1 MSESKGNES
10 DGTQLRPQPPEADGT
25 QLRTHLPEA
34 DGTRLRTQLPDAD
47 GTQLRTQVHE
57 TGGTPSRTKLHPS
70 EGTQLRTAVHGTSL
84 RETRALTQAPYDTA
98 AETELSTS
106 VEEMTMFE
114 LAQPPVALST
124 GSVIKGRF
132 MLEQQIGR
140 GGMGL
145 VFAAIDRRKQEAR
158 DPNPRIAIKVL
169 YGDFQRH
176 QNSLMALQR
185 EARKAQTLAHPNVVT
200 VFDFDRDGPTVFMTM
215 ELLRGRSLDAMI
227 REARGTGIGRKA
239 ALPIIRGIAEGLAYA
254 HRKGIVHSDLK
265 PGNVFVLEDGTPKLL
280 DFGIARAVPS
290 ATAEKDVFDAG
301 SLGAYTEPYA
311 TQEMVE
317 GADPHPADD
326 VYALGLIACE
336 LLAGEHPYSRNSA
349 PKARSLGLKPRIPK
363 DLTRRECRVIEAAL
377 AFERSKRPKDAAE
390 FLAQFFGVTR
400 LQKTMVAAVATLTVV
415 TAVFAYRDYRESTP
429 TVAFEDLPAETQ
441 QQFNEAISVGD
452 TSWNFYEQDRNPV
465 ALYDAVDAYADA
477 YRLHPRNR
485 KATRGL
491 TRAADALLEEVAQTP
506 EERKEL
512 ATKLIERSEWLA
524 KYEPVVDAAR

>member
-1 MSESKGNES
+1 MSESKDNES
-10 DGTQLRPQPPEADGT
+10 DGTRLRAQLPGP
-25 QLRTHLPEA
+25 
-34 DGTRLRTQLPDAD
+34 DGTRLRETTEVH
-47 GTQLRTQVHE
+47 GTQLRD
-57 TGGTPSRTKLHPS
+57 SRT
-70 EGTQLRTAVHGTSL
+70 
-84 RETRALTQAPYDTA
+84 RAHTNRDTA
-98 AETELSTS
+98 ARDDSETELSTDH
-106 VEEMTMFE
+106 EDMTVFE

-132 MLEQQIGR
+132 VLENQLGR

-158 DPNPRIAIKVL
+158 DPNPRIAMKVL

-176 QNSLMALQR
+176 QDSLMALQR

-215 ELLRGRSLDAMI
+215 ELLRGRSLDVVI
-227 REARGTGIGRKA
+227 REVRGTGVGRKA
-239 ALPIIRGIAEGLAYA
+239 ALPIIRGVAEGLAYA

-311 TQEMVE
+311 TQEMVD

-326 VYALGLIACE
+326 VYALALIACE
-336 LLAGEHPYSRNSA
+336 LLAGEHPYLRNSA

-363 DLTRRECRVIEAAL
+363 ELTRRECRVLEAAL
-377 AFERSKRPKDAAE
+377 AFDRAKRPKDAAE
-390 FLAQFFGVTR
+390 FLSQFFGVTR
-400 LQKTMVAAVATLTVV
+400 LQKTMVAAVATLTVL
-415 TAVFAYRDYRESTP
+415 TAVFAYRDYRETNP
-429 TVAFEDLPAETQ
+429 TIAFEDLAPETQ
-441 QQFNEAISVGD
+441 QQFTEAISVGD
-452 TSWNFYEQDRNPV
+452 ISWGFYERDRNVV
-465 ALYDAVDAYADA
+465 ALYDAVDAYAEA
-477 YRLHPRNR
+477 YQLHPRNR

-491 TRAADALLEEVAQTP
+491 TKSADALLEEVAQTP
-506 EERKEL
+506 EQRKEL
-512 ATKLIERSEWLA
+512 ATRLMQKSELLA
-524 KYEPVVDAAR
+524 KYEPVVEAAR